1 MAYGCQTPSAQRRSD
16 QFSFVA
22 GLGWKFRLWELG
34 KKLEKASRMEKK
46 MEPPPPLKELS
57 PANLKVLYSY
67 GEVLSDKELG
77 CLVEELVQEGSTM
90 SRWASWWTT
99 GHGGEVEGDVS
110 Q

>member
-1 MAYGCQTPSAQRRSD
+1 
-16 QFSFVA
+16 
-22 GLGWKFRLWELG
+22 
-34 KKLEKASRMEKK
+34 

-110 Q
+110 QWGRFGDTGGGEMGIQTT